1 MPSRLVLLRVKLYI
15 CLLSSLSSA
24 HFPIVFCTK
33 VFRAFFFFRLPR
45 VCIPPRPSGFIY
57 ATSALNYGASSYVMS
72 RVVPCFILLMSV
84 FWALFTRSQFVFLR
98 ISCQVSS
105 QYCWNSFYISWCL
118 LSYKA
123 AIMITVCKQRGC
135 IITVVTDSR
144 LFCAL
149 FSSRTLGMFI
159 TSLLPAATGCRL
171 IRLHISIR
179 RATRVRELCG
189 LRMNGCSTYVSVC
202 AIKLWYEQT

>member
-15 CLLSSLSSA
+15 CLLSSLSST
-24 HFPIVFCTK
+24 HFPVVFCTK
-33 VFRAFFFFRLPR
+33 VFRAFFFLRLPR

-57 ATSALNYGASSYVMS
+57 ATSPLSYGASSYVMS
-72 RVVPCFILLMSV
+72 RVVPCFILMSV
-84 FWALFTRSQFVFLR
+84 FWALFTRSQFVFLK

-144 LFCAL
+144 LFCAVFKPHSRNVYYEPIACCNWL
-149 FSSRTLGMFI
+149 SSYP
-159 TSLLPAATGCRL
+159 TSHFDTTGNTSTGIMWSAYEWVL
-171 IRLHISIR
+171 YIRVC
-179 RATRVRELCG
+179 VRH
-189 LRMNGCSTYVSVC
+189 
-202 AIKLWYEQT
+202 